1 MQDVTDLPDYDY
13 DEDHKEEI
21 KNGGQ
26 DAAGKKYVLN
36 LLSYIA
42 PGLREQMNRC

>member
-13 DEDHKEEI
+13 DSDHKEEI

-26 DAAGKKYVLN
+26 DADGKKYVLN

-42 PGLREQMNRC
+42 PGHREQMNRC